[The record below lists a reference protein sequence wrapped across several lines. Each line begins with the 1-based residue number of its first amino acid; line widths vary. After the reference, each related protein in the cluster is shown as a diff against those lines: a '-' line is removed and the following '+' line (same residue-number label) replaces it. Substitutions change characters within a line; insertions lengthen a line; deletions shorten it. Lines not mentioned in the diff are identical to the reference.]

1 MGAANFDFGGKW
13 GDFFLFFVFWEGWEA
28 DFFFGKAGDVWG
40 GGQLVSGPTPA
51 SRICVAA
58 GPRKPPPDDRA
69 FSFLFRPQIF
79 PGCRHGQGPLLQE
92 KTLARQVLS
101 RSTPLPPLSG
111 LLSLMP
117 YGSREKCSTWNI
129 YKPGPNTT
137 QTQARRKVFSRY
149 FPEPSDRLKACP
161 KHPMGA
167 QVSRS

>member
-69 FSFLFRPQIF
+69 SSFSLGPQIF

-117 YGSREKCSTWNI
+117 YGSRENVPRGTFTSRCQTPHKH
-129 YKPGPNTT
+129 KPA
-137 QTQARRKVFSRY
+137 ARFSQGI
-149 FPEPSDRLKACP
+149 FVASLLD
-161 KHPMGA
+161 
-167 QVSRS
+167 

>member
-13 GDFFLFFVFWEGWEA
+13 GDFFCFLCLERGGRQI
-28 DFFFGKAGDVWG
+28 FFFGEAGDVWG

-51 SRICVAA
+51 SRICAA
-58 GPRKPPPDDRA
+58 ARSRKPPPEGRA
-69 FSFLFRPQIF
+69 FSFPFRPQIF
-79 PGCRHGQGPLLQE
+79 PGCRHGQGPLLQG
-92 KTLARQVLS
+92 KTPARQVLS

-149 FPEPSDRLKACP
+149 FRGFPVRLKACP
-161 KHPMGA
+161 KHPIGA